1 MPADVL
7 NEEQTRYHNTKL
19 YVEELPLRDFEGE
32 LRDIYIRAIPVNLL
46 VSLKTAYPTPPL
58 VTRLNS
64 LKHLLLAARQLEVLR
79 FEDRGQGTQFDF
91 APHERLPAF
100 RELSLQSYDWRHTPE
115 EVARHWDFSRITSL
129 ELVSV
134 PIYNFLRSV
143 DFADLAGLRS
153 LHCEDFSA
161 HHPSPDAR
169 AEATRGL
176 YLLVRSHVRALTSL
190 QVTVHVDDFPAV
202 EALLPHAASLTTL
215 RLRDHTGFDEED
227 RRCPTMAHADLALL
241 ARRLRRLRALELD
254 MDSARTDPPSFLR
267 AACAFPALHTLTL
280 HVQTVLRPFEE
291 AEIEEDEV
299 VQRGRQQYQQHQQHH
314 HHHHH
319 YRRTDRDYEAAVRA
333 FRFLVRNKPAGSAPW
348 RSITINVGGWKRV
361 LVRRLSEA
369 WRGLN
374 ERGVFAERCFVM
386 ERGRG
391 GGGGGDDDAAGA
403 GGGMVIREEFPVEA
417 SRHVTPESEE
427 HEEEEE
433 EEEGEEEEDEDDG
446 RF

>member
-7 NEEQTRYHNTKL
+7 NGEQTRHHDTKL

-32 LRDIYIRAIPVNLL
+32 LRDIYIRAIPVNML
-46 VSLKTAYPTPPL
+46 VSLKTACPTPPL

-64 LKHLLLAARQLEVLR
+64 LKHLLVAARRLEVLR

-91 APHERLPAF
+91 LPHERLPAL
-100 RELSLQSYDWRHTPE
+100 RELSLQSYDWRHTRD
-115 EVARHWDFSRITSL
+115 EVARHWDFSRIARL

-143 DFADLAGLRS
+143 DFGDLAGLRV

-161 HHPSPDAR
+161 HHAAPDAR
-169 AEATRGL
+169 ADATRAL
-176 YLLVRSHVRALTSL
+176 HTLVRSHVRALSAL
-190 QVTVHVDDFPAV
+190 RITVHTADFPAAA
-202 EALLPHAASLTTL
+202 ALLPHAASLTVL
-215 RLRDHTGFDEED
+215 GLRDHTGFDEED

-241 ARRLRRLRALELD
+241 ARHLRRLRVLELD
-254 MDSARTDPPSFLR
+254 MDTAHADPPLFLA

-280 HVQTVLRPFEE
+280 HVQTVLHPFEE
-291 AEIEEDEV
+291 AEV
-299 VQRGRQQYQQHQQHH
+299 RHRHGHGRRGA
-314 HHHHH
+314 
-319 YRRTDRDYEAAVRA
+319 DRDYEAAVWA

-374 ERGVFAERCFVM
+374 ERGIFAERCFVM
-386 ERGRG
+386 ERAAG
-391 GGGGGDDDAAGA
+391 GGGGGAVE
-403 GGGMVIREEFPVEA
+403 GMVIREEFPVEP
-417 SRHVTPESEE
+417 SRHVTPESEVRGE
-427 HEEEEE
+427 GG
-433 EEEGEEEEDEDDG
+433 GEEEDSGEDDG
-446 RF
+446 R